1 MTEEE
6 KKKCEEIINSWN
18 GNMDADFHGMIMS
31 IAAVLGKDKYITE
44 ENYKE
49 IIDGIMLEI
58 AEGYGYNEEELSQ
71 SKEEVK
77 NMLDNET
84 IEMPKDDFD
93 IEFKDYLSGL
103 KKCFQKNKL

>member
-1 MTEEE
+1 MTKEQ
-6 KKKCEEIINSWN
+6 KKKCLEIINSWN
-18 GNMDADFHGMIMS
+18 GNMDADFHGMIIS
-31 IAAVLGKDKYITE
+31 IAAVLGKDKDITE

-77 NMLDNET
+77 NMLDNEK
-84 IEMPKDDFD
+84 IEISKDDFD

>member
-1 MTEEE
+1 MTEEQ
-6 KKKCEEIINSWN
+6 KKKYLEIINSWN

-31 IAAVLGKDKYITE
+31 IAAVLGKDKDTTE

-58 AEGYGYNEEELSQ
+58 VERYGYNEEELSQ

-77 NMLDNET
+77 NMLDNEK

>member
-1 MTEEE
+1 MIKEQ
-6 KKKCEEIINSWN
+6 KKKCLEIINSWN

-31 IAAVLGKDKYITE
+31 IAAVLGKDKDITE

-71 SKEEVK
+71 SKKEVK
-77 NMLDNET
+77 NMLDNEK
-84 IEMPKDDFD
+84 IEIPKDDFD

>member
-18 GNMDADFHGMIMS
+18 GNMDSDFHGMIMS
-31 IAAVLGKDKYITE
+31 IAAVLGKDKDITE
-44 ENYKE
+44 ESYKE

-58 AEGYGYNEEELSQ
+58 AEGCGYNEEELSQ
-71 SKEEVK
+71 SKKEVK
-77 NMLDNET
+77 NMLDNEK
-84 IEMPKDDFD
+84 IEIPKDDFD

-103 KKCFQKNKL
+103 RKILK